1 MFWFLSIIMLTV
13 ESDYYWKHLKTNTV
27 MNYILFLI
35 YEPYILY
42 LIIYSYVIDKTFNN
56 LDGYSLIDSVYLVI
70 YTWLHLR
77 LSCAREY
84 FLFYSGKGGPKD

>member
-1 MFWFLSIIMLTV
+1 
-13 ESDYYWKHLKTNTV
+13 

-70 YTWLHLR
+70 YT
-77 LSCAREY
+77 
-84 FLFYSGKGGPKD
+84 